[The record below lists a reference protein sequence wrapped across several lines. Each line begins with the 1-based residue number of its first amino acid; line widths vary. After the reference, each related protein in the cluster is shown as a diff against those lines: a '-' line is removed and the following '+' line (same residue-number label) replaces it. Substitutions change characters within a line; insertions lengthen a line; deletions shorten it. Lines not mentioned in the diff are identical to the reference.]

1 MELRHF
7 DAALL
12 DGVRATEL
20 APTDDAG
27 WVAKGTALL
36 TMARLDE
43 AVAAAK
49 EAVAFSPDAAEEEPV
64 RLQAPVR
71 TFWGEHYAKEK
82 RDPSAIDPAPWVV
95 QYYRSKNEVRGKFKL
110 GGRL

>member
-1 MELRHF
+1 MPEPRHVQRSRQCRVIAEHGPLLVF
-7 DAALL
+7 DATA
-12 DGVRATEL
+12 AT
-20 APTDDAG
+20 
-27 WVAKGTALL
+27 
-36 TMARLDE
+36 
-43 AVAAAK
+43 VAAAK

-82 RDPSAIDPAPWVV
+82 RDPSVIDPAPWVV